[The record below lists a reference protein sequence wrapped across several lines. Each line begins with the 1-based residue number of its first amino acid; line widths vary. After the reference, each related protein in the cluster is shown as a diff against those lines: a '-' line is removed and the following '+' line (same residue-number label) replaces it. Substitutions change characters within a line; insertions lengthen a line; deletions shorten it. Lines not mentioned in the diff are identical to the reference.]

1 MLNEAYRLLG
11 VDPETDG
18 QTIEATYWRRARELA
33 NQRQNSPDAA
43 EELERLNWAYRT
55 LMNERIQGP
64 PRRRTARRPSRRRR
78 LALIGAAMVV
88 LVVGGLVAG
97 LSYRDEIHSGA
108 TRGYEEGQEGCD
120 DTINWLQSLDEE
132 PTPQAPDAA
141 SR

>member
-33 NQRQNSPDAA
+33 DQRQDSPDEAA
-43 EELERLNWAYRT
+43 ELERLNWAYRT

-78 LALIGAAMVV
+78 LALIGTTLVV

-97 LSYRDEIHSGA
+97 LGYRDEIHSGA
-108 TRGYEEGQEGCD
+108 TRGYEEGQEGWD